1 MRSNR
6 ARTPFYWPQMK
17 RWTKRISN
25 KTKRSNYNPNSY
37 SRDRWRNKK
46 SVETIP
52 QTSQKLMIT
61 QRIMKFRSS
70 STLITNK
77 LHFYST

>member
-1 MRSNR
+1 MQSNR
-6 ARTPFYWPQMK
+6 ARTPSYWHQMK
-17 RWTKRISN
+17 RWVKRISS
-25 KTKRSNYNPNSY
+25 KTKRMNYNPNS
-37 SRDRWRNKK
+37 RDRWKNKK
-46 SVETIP
+46 SVEMNSTP
-52 QTSQKLMIT
+52 QTSQKLMKT